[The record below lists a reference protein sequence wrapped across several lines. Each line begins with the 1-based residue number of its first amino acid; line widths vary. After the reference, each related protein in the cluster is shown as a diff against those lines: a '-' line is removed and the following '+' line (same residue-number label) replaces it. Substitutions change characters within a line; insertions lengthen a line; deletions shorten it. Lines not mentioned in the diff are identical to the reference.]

1 MRTNCPSIC
10 CRNVLQKIT
19 RSSPVWTCQW
29 PAMTDNATTAF
40 AVALA
45 HHEAGRLDLAQAL
58 YRDIL
63 AADPEHA
70 ESLHLLG
77 LITAQKG
84 NAAVGV
90 AMIQKA
96 ISLAPGH
103 APHHNSL
110 AAALRLLDRDADA
123 VAEYRAAIA
132 LRPNSAEIHNNLAMT
147 LHALGDHN
155 EAIAEFRCAVAYAPE
170 MAEIWSNLA
179 GVLVERAQ
187 HAEAEACFRRAITLR
202 PDLVNALANYGRWLI
217 TQTRWLEAEVW
228 LNDAVRHAP
237 QDTRSW
243 NNLGITQQELGRS
256 SDAEVCY
263 RRALAL
269 DPGCADAHY
278 NLGCLLAGD
287 GRTDEALS
295 CHDAAI
301 AADPLHGA
309 ARLALCM
316 TQLPILY
323 MTMAEVDARRSR
335 YLAALEELAGTVEAP
350 AVARAV
356 ASAIGTTQPFFLPYQ
371 GYDDRKPQA
380 QYGQLIWRLMAN
392 AETPTRLASLPAPGE
407 RIRVGIVSGFFQD
420 HTISRLFLEGWFTE
434 FDRDRFELTAFHTGR
449 TSDAVTARL
458 AATDCRFVHGLNS
471 PEAWHAAVS
480 AALPHVLLY
489 PEIGMD
495 PMAARLAAQRLAPVQ
510 CVSWGQPETSGLPTM
525 DYFLSADLMEPP
537 NAEAH
542 YTEHL
547 VRLPGL
553 GLHFLP
559 DARSPD
565 RIDRASL
572 GLPAD
577 LPIYWSGQAL
587 YKYLPKYDCIFPEI
601 AAVVGACRFI
611 FIGFA
616 KSVAV
621 TTAFRERLARA
632 FAGFGLD
639 AKQYCVV
646 LSPMPQ
652 QQFIAAV
659 GLADVILDTPGWS
672 GGRSTLDCLS
682 RNPAIVT
689 YPGPLMRG
697 RHTAAI
703 LRLIGCEATI
713 ARSLDEYV
721 AIAARLGLDAAWRT
735 QIRTVVAHGK
745 HRVFRDTGAVRALET
760 FLAAATGQL

>member
-1 MRTNCPSIC
+1 VP
-10 CRNVLQKIT
+10 QKIT

-29 PAMTDNATTAF
+29 LVMTDNEPTAF
-40 AVALA
+40 AIALA

-58 YRDIL
+58 YGDIL

-77 LITAQKG
+77 LITAQNG
-84 NAAVGV
+84 RAAVGV

-96 ISLAPGH
+96 ISLAPGR

-147 LHALGDHN
+147 LHALGDHD

-170 MAEIWSNLA
+170 MAEIWNNLA

-323 MTMAEVDARRSR
+323 MKMAEVDARRSR
-335 YLAALEELAGTVEAP
+335 YLAALEELAAAVETP

-392 AETPTRLASLPAPGE
+392 AESPTRLASLPAPGE

-420 HTISRLFLEGWFTE
+420 HTISRLFLEGWLTE

-449 TSDAVTARL
+449 MSDAVTARL
-458 AATDCRFVHGLNS
+458 AAADCRFVHGLNS
-471 PEAWHAAVS
+471 PAAWHAAVS

-553 GLHFLP
+553 GLHFC
-559 DARSPD
+559 RMPD
-565 RIDRASL
+565 RRTGSIAPAWDCPQMFRSIGRVRRSINISRHMTASSRR
-572 GLPAD
+572 LPSSWEHAG
-577 LPIYWSGQAL
+577 SFSSAS
-587 YKYLPKYDCIFPEI
+587 PK
-601 AAVVGACRFI
+601 
-611 FIGFA
+611 
-616 KSVAV
+616 
-621 TTAFRERLARA
+621 AR
-632 FAGFGLD
+632 
-639 AKQYCVV
+639 
-646 LSPMPQ
+646 
-652 QQFIAAV
+652 
-659 GLADVILDTPGWS
+659 
-672 GGRSTLDCLS
+672 R
-682 RNPAIVT
+682 
-689 YPGPLMRG
+689 
-697 RHTAAI
+697 
-703 LRLIGCEATI
+703 
-713 ARSLDEYV
+713 
-721 AIAARLGLDAAWRT
+721 
-735 QIRTVVAHGK
+735 
-745 HRVFRDTGAVRALET
+745 
-760 FLAAATGQL
+760 